1 MAINTRHNFI
11 FSEPIVL
18 IPHITLQQGFKC
30 EICETIYK
38 TKRGLTY
45 YQRIVQKYNVHRKE
59 LYTLPSQAIKQFKAD
74 LVHIIGSKLKEHYS
88 WSGKQ
93 TITFPCLESLFFGV
107 FKGHIH
113 NHAYSQLASLFKN
126 QNWERKFFSN
136 DQHTFI
142 LLFNTQAQK
151 ANYKK
156 KSGLPRLMV
165 EWKTKS
171 KRDAKEDPE
180 LEAIRQ
186 TRIRE
191 LQAAAV
197 RT

>member
-1 MAINTRHNFI
+1 
-11 FSEPIVL
+11 
-18 IPHITLQQGFKC
+18 FKC

-38 TKRGLTY
+38 TQRGLMC
-45 YQRIVQKYNVHRKE
+45 YQRIVQKYNIRHKG
-59 LYTLPSQAIKQFKAD
+59 LYMLPSQAIKQFKAD
-74 LVHIIGSKLKEHYS
+74 LVYIIGSKEHYS
-88 WSGKQ
+88 WLGKQ
-93 TITFPCLESLFFGV
+93 TITFSCLESLFFGV

-113 NHAYSQLASLFKN
+113 YFNHRNHSYKCFFHRPDAYSQLASLFKN
-126 QNWERKFFSN
+126 QNWRRKFFSN
-136 DQHTFI
+136 DQQTFI

-171 KRDAKEDPE
+171 KRDTKDPE
-180 LEAIRQ
+180 LEAICQ
-186 TRIRE
+186 ARIRE